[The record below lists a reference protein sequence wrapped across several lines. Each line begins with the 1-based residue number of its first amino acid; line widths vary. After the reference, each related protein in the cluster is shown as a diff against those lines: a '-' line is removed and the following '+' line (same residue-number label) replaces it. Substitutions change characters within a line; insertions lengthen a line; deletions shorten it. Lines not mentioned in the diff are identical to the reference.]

1 MSQRVLKSIDYSVT
15 CITAVEQPAHLST
28 FLNAEYI
35 AAAVLFFSS
44 FINVTLRD
52 LCVRPHSVIQS
63 LRPTVSRVRRAM
75 PKEEEDLSQRT
86 IVWVPTITSI
96 YPRYKSQCRR
106 GIFLFTDTLA
116 HLDRLRKMMRG
127 HHLSLAVV
135 HFNLSGCFGKP
146 KQNRWLHMLKT
157 SMMWLSSFLSMS
169 RITLQNKVFPFVTA

>member
-28 FLNAEYI
+28 FLNEEYI

-86 IVWVPTITSI
+86 IV
-96 YPRYKSQCRR
+96 
-106 GIFLFTDTLA
+106 
-116 HLDRLRKMMRG
+116 
-127 HHLSLAVV
+127 
-135 HFNLSGCFGKP
+135 
-146 KQNRWLHMLKT
+146 
-157 SMMWLSSFLSMS
+157 
-169 RITLQNKVFPFVTA
+169 